1 MINKAL
7 GPRADADRDESF
19 DESLEEIDLDDAEL
33 YELTFAELDER
44 LDTLQMEIAYLTRS
58 VRVLSGF
65 ISIGLGLLIL
75 HTGTQLQQQWHQ
87 LLTWVQALAK

>member
-1 MINKAL
+1 
-7 GPRADADRDESF
+7 
-19 DESLEEIDLDDAEL
+19 LEELDLDHAEF
-33 YELTFAELDER
+33 YELTLAEIDSR

-58 VRVLSGF
+58 VRGLSGF